1 MKKKTYS
8 IDQLAT
14 ETVRKAQSEA
24 ATLQSDLKKLRTS
37 LRNMDRLPQT
47 PKIKAKRT
55 RTKKLT
61 STANVFGIDLDSL
74 GLLGMESLLGDV
86 DLLSVGQQASRNL
99 TRMLLGQRIR

>member
-24 ATLQSDLKKLRTS
+24 AAVESELKKLRAS

-47 PKIKAKRT
+47 PKITSKRT
-55 RTKKLT
+55 WTKKST
-61 STANVFGIDLDSL
+61 STANVLGIDLDSL
-74 GLLGMESLLGDV
+74 GLLVIQSLLGET
-86 DLLSVGQQASRNL
+86 DLLSAGQQASLNL
-99 TRMLLGQRIR
+99 TLTLLGQRIR